1 VIAFLLLSAIPRLYD
16 ASAPDLKDY
25 ETVPPPGIEMR
36 MSDASATT
44 VPWIDA
50 NGWRFQRGIK
60 KALYADLPEGRSPL
74 AAAEAFAY
82 GVQAILKPH
91 PADTARLQAM
101 LEFLAKVDSPPLP
114 VLANVGLIDDKTDEF
129 GEVLNMLGRRNLA
142 YRVVEKPDAKLDLMI
157 KIGSKQFPKE
167 SVENPNDF
175 AARVREK
182 VTDDKRLVRL
192 FGTYTVLAHLT
203 GDGRHARLHL
213 LNYSRRPVEDVR
225 IRILGPYKS
234 VRLAEAQ
241 DPTQQAMDV
250 APEARAIE
258 FTVPRITTYAVV
270 DLTLTN

>member
-1 VIAFLLLSAIPRLYD
+1 VIALLLLSVIPRLFD
-16 ASAPDLKDY
+16 ASAPDLSEY
-25 ETVPPPGIEMR
+25 QTVPPPGIEMR
-36 MSDASATT
+36 RSEASATN

-50 NGWRFQRGIK
+50 NGWRFQRGIS
-60 KALYADLPEGRSPL
+60 KALYADLPEGRAPL

-82 GVQAILKPH
+82 GVDAILKPH
-91 PADTARLQAM
+91 PADAERLKAM
-101 LEFLAKVDSPPLP
+101 FEFLAKVEAAPLP

-142 YRVVEKPDAKLDLMI
+142 YRVVQKPDPKLDLTI
-157 KIGSKQFPKE
+157 RIGSKDFPRD

-203 GDGRHARLHL
+203 GDGKRARLHL

-225 IRILGPYKS
+225 VRVLGPYKS
-234 VRLAEAQ
+234 VRLAEAH
-241 DPTQQAMDV
+241 DPEQHAVDI

-270 DLTLTN
+270 DLTLTK